1 MPSVANSTL
10 FPHGPLFAAPSR
22 AIGVYEN
29 ETGRTLMRKFVPAMA
44 AALLISSVPAFAA
57 GTPQPDSAA
66 AGAPDQTQI
75 ENQNQTA
82 QPSEQTA
89 DDDDIQ
95 LIIMGKT
102 VQVQVPN
109 PYKNPKPHLLTDAWA
124 MRA

>member
-1 MPSVANSTL
+1 M
-10 FPHGPLFAAPSR
+10 
-22 AIGVYEN
+22 
-29 ETGRTLMRKFVPAMA
+29 RTFIPAMA
-44 AALLISSVPAFAA
+44 AMLLISSIPAFAVDA
-57 GTPQPDSAA
+57 PQTGKDAATPNTTQVENHGQVQPD
-66 AGAPDQTQI
+66 
-75 ENQNQTA
+75 A
-82 QPSEQTA
+82 QAA

>member
-1 MPSVANSTL
+1 MRALMPTL
-10 FPHGPLFAAPSR
+10 AA
-22 AIGVYEN
+22 
-29 ETGRTLMRKFVPAMA
+29 M
-44 AALLISSVPAFAA
+44 LLLLSVPAFAVDAPQA
-57 GTPQPDSAA
+57 GKDAATPNTTEVENQTQVQPD
-66 AGAPDQTQI
+66 
-75 ENQNQTA
+75 A
-82 QPSEQTA
+82 QAA

>member
-1 MPSVANSTL
+1 M
-10 FPHGPLFAAPSR
+10 
-22 AIGVYEN
+22 
-29 ETGRTLMRKFVPAMA
+29 RTFIPAMA
-44 AALLISSVPAFAA
+44 AMLLISSIPAFAVDA
-57 GTPQPDSAA
+57 PQTGKDAATPNATQVENQSQAQPD
-66 AGAPDQTQI
+66 
-75 ENQNQTA
+75 A
-82 QPSEQTA
+82 QAA

>member
-1 MPSVANSTL
+1 
-10 FPHGPLFAAPSR
+10 
-22 AIGVYEN
+22 
-29 ETGRTLMRKFVPAMA
+29 MRKFVPAMA

-82 QPSEQTA
+82 QPSEQAA